1 MIITEATSSPVI
13 TSIASTPSRFK
24 IKASAK
30 AFKILSGFY
39 SEPILAIP
47 RELGANAWDSH
58 VKAGN
63 TGRMFEVHA
72 PNTLEPWFSVRDFGT
87 GLSAAHVD
95 TIYTTYFESTKTS
108 DNDSDGCMGLGSKTP
123 FNYTDNFTVTSWF
136 GGKKDVYSC
145 FIDESGSPNI
155 MHVRSSEST
164 EHTGLEVK
172 FGVKISDISMFVDK
186 ITRAFEPFHNRPII
200 KGANIAYPERVYSF
214 KGKTW
219 GQRKSQGTTYNTGGC
234 NAIMGN
240 YCYPISTAAIRNALY
255 HSGKS
260 EKLMNNLERTLQYGS
275 IDLFF
280 NIGDL
285 DVAPNKEQLQ
295 YDDNNKTVVKII
307 SAITVAYE
315 ELKVAVHAN
324 VEIPATRWE
333 AMAIFYKYN
342 SNHSDFRNVQYIVGE
357 VDVIF
362 DGKRIDG
369 RGQSVT
375 YVHGE
380 SKCRD
385 SAGFVAPYKF
395 FTIDEVNGKHTIRKS
410 QTYYPSE
417 NLSKEYIFFYTG
429 KESVKNSRILHYI
442 STKYTA
448 DTMPIC
454 FVVSDLSPNF
464 ATLNAHK
471 KYFGWKDTWMVNA
484 DTLPKAPSKP
494 REKRETITDSVITY
508 SPTNQSSRRVKA
520 TIDSTQTYY
529 YINLTRESPGLW
541 NGKNTDDVFFRVL
554 KTFSD
559 EKLGGN
565 VDVVYG
571 INKTNSRFLKRGTWI
586 NVFDAVNE
594 HVQKNKTKYASD
606 LFYMSMFDDLYA
618 VTSVFNKLTR
628 SSYVVPNIKNP
639 NTKAM
644 FTTFCK
650 IYTRVVKDPND
661 HRDFYKFFNIISE
674 KPKGFDF
681 SVSEFNKTLE
691 EKYMNIFD
699 LAGEYNDLRCMADI
713 INFIDEKS

>member
-13 TSIASTPSRFK
+13 TSIASAPSRFK

-63 TGRMFEVHA
+63 TDKMFEVHA

-95 TIYTTYFESTKTS
+95 TIYTTYFESTKTN

-136 GGKKDVYSC
+136 GGEKNVYSC

-155 MHVRSSEST
+155 MHVRSSESA
-164 EHTGLEVK
+164 EPTGLEVK
-172 FGVKISDISMFVDK
+172 FGVKISDIPMFVDK
-186 ITRAFEPFHNRPII
+186 ITRAFEPFRNRPVI
-200 KGANIAYPERVYSF
+200 KGANIVYAERVYAY

-219 GQRKSQGTTYNTGGC
+219 ANRKPQQGSFANGYC

-240 YCYPISTAAIRNALY
+240 YCYPVNVTAIKSALY
-255 HSGKS
+255 QSDK
-260 EKLMNNLERTLQYGS
+260 NLERKNGLEKALQYGN

-295 YDDNNKTVVKII
+295 YDDNNKTVAKII
-307 SAITVAYE
+307 DAISIAYA
-315 ELKVAVHAN
+315 ELKKMVHES
-324 VEIPATRWE
+324 VEIPTTRWE
-333 AMAIFYKYN
+333 AMAIFHKYN
-342 SNHSDFRNVQYIVGE
+342 SSHSEFGNIQYVVGE
-357 VDVIF
+357 VDIVF
-362 DGKRIDG
+362 DGKRING
-369 RGQSVT
+369 RGQSVS

-385 SAGFVAPYKF
+385 ANGLIPSYRF
-395 FTIDEVNGKHTIRKS
+395 FTIDEINGKHTIRKS

-417 NLSKEYIFFYTG
+417 NIDQEYVFFYTG

-442 STKYTA
+442 NSKYTI
-448 DTMPIC
+448 DNMPVC
-454 FVVSDLSPNF
+454 FVISDLSANF

-471 KYFGWKDTWMVNA
+471 KYFGWKDEWMVNV

-494 REKRETITDSVITY
+494 REKRETITDSVLVY
-508 SPTNQSSRRVKA
+508 LTNSMSARRVKA
-520 TIDSTQTYY
+520 TIDPTQTYY
-529 YINLTRESPGLW
+529 YINMIRESPGLW
-541 NGKNTDDVFFRVL
+541 NGKNTNGVFTAVL
-554 KTFSD
+554 KTFVD
-559 EKLGGN
+559 EKLGK
-565 VDVVYG
+565 DADMVYG
-571 INKTNSRFLKRGTWI
+571 INKTNSRLLKQGTWI
-586 NVFDAVNE
+586 NVFDLVND
-594 HVQKNKTKYASD
+594 HVQKNKSKYAAD
-606 LFYMSMFDDLYA
+606 LFNISMTHELHA
-618 VTSVFNKLTR
+618 LAGIFNKLNR
-628 SSYVVPNIKNP
+628 NSCVIPNIKNP
-639 NTKAM
+639 STKAM

-650 IYTRVVKDPND
+650 IYTKAVRELNLGSE
-661 HRDFYKFFNIISE
+661 FFKFFDITAE

-681 SVSEFNKTLE
+681 SVSEFTKTLE
-691 EKYMNIFD
+691 KKYMNIFE
-699 LAGEYNDLRCMADI
+699 LAGEYNDLRYVADI
-713 INFIDEKS
+713 INFIDQKT